1 MRLTSRITA
10 LTAAAVAATLLL
22 AGCGSSS
29 TSGETPASPAAA
41 SGAVA
46 AAGSEA
52 DITFAQL
59 MIPHHEQ
66 AVQMADMALQQ
77 ASSQEVID
85 LATQIKGAQ
94 DPEIA
99 QMRGWLEQWGAPEQM
114 DGADGMDHGGMDM
127 GGQTTAGMMSDQDMG
142 ALMDASGPEFDQMWL
157 AMMIA
162 HHKGAIEMAEQVR
175 AESTNP
181 EVTALADAIV
191 AGQTTEI
198 DTMQQLLEQ

>member
-127 GGQTTAGMMSDQDMG
+127 GGQTTAGMMSDQDLG

-162 HHKGAIEMAEQVR
+162 HHQGALTMATQVLTTTSD
-175 AESTNP
+175 AEVKQLAQAV
-181 EVTALADAIV
+181 VT
-191 AGQTTEI
+191 GQTDEI
-198 DTMQQLLEQ
+198 TTMQKLLAG